1 MRHPSKLIPTFII
14 PALFIML
21 PHVLT
26 IEAAASGTGA
36 TTASTLTPKPMLTS
50 STVFSATVEV
60 IPAVTELRM
69 SETLVVTVSVST
81 SEGCI
86 FPIYELTIGQGGG
99 DAPIF
104 EYVSPPTATVGPPV
118 SNPITFTLT
127 AVSTGT
133 VTFGAVAYGERY
145 CGDYWQ
151 WTYLRGESEPV
162 TVWLEKYQ
170 IYLPMIVK
178 NEL

>member
-1 MRHPSKLIPTFII
+1 MPHPSKLIPTFII
-14 PALFIML
+14 PALFIVL
-21 PHVLT
+21 PHVFT
-26 IEAAASGTGA
+26 IEVAASGTGA
-36 TTASTLTPKPMLTS
+36 TTTPTLIPTPTLIS

-60 IPAVTELRM
+60 IPTVTELRV
-69 SETLVVTVSVST
+69 SETLVVTASVST

-86 FPIYELTIGQGGG
+86 FPIYELALGQGGG
-99 DAPIF
+99 DAPVF
-104 EYVSPPTATVGPPV
+104 EYISPPTATVGPPV

-127 AVSTGT
+127 AVSTDT
-133 VTFGAVAYGERY
+133 VSFSALAYGERY

-170 IYLPMIVK
+170 FYLPMIMK
-178 NEL
+178 NEP